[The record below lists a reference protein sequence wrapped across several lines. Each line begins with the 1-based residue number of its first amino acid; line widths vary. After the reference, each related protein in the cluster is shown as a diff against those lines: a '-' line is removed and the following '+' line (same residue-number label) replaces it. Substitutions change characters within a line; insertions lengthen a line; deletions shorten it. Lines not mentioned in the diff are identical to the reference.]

1 MIPGALFLSSCRIF
15 CTCDASN
22 PRLVMGDFDTAA
34 GASSSDLL
42 AVRADDAD
50 VEIRRPV
57 PLHILELL
65 DVLEHLLGL

>member
-1 MIPGALFLSSCRIF
+1 
-15 CTCDASN
+15 
-22 PRLVMGDFDTAA
+22 MGDFDTAA